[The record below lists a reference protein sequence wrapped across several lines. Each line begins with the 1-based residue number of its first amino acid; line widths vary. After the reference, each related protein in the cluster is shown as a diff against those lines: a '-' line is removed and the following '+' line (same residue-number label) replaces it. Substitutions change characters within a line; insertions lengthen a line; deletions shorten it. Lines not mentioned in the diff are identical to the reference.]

1 MRNNHVY
8 TVSVVRNI
16 RVVEEDIQDLV
27 STALCGGI
35 GYWAKLDNTTEDFEN
50 APSEECIDETVARL
64 LMEGKSIKL
73 LDEEDGTEY
82 DWTLDKLLKGLELTL
97 GSVYGRVNG
106 PMMENGTLD
115 MTRVDAEVA
124 DVIVQMGL
132 FGEIV
137 YG

>member
-16 RVVEEDIQDLV
+16 RVMEEDIQDLV

-82 DWTLDKLLKGLELTL
+82 DWTLEKLLKGLELTL

-106 PMMENGTLD
+106 PMMENGTID